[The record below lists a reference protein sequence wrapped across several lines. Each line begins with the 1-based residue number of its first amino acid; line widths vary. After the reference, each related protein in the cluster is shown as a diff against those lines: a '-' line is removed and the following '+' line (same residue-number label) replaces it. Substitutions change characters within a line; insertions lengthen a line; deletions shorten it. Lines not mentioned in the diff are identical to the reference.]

1 MRYGLEILQ
10 QCGKKV
16 KTKSQKIFRPN
27 TSFWRSYRRKPGEG
41 RGGGSFFS
49 PSFHTYGI
57 ELKSKREI
65 SNFRLVKKTV
75 FTNLLSSK
83 HEKYVKAIYYS
94 G

>member
-1 MRYGLEILQ
+1 MVLKFYSNVAKRLKLKVRKFLGLIPPFGEVTGENL
-10 QCGKKV
+10 V
-16 KTKSQKIFRPN
+16 K
-27 TSFWRSYRRKPGEG
+27 EG
-41 RGGGSFFS
+41 GGGSFFS